1 MLWSRSPERHAPG
14 FLPSI
19 MRSKFPPVIALLPLL
34 FAACSRE
41 PATPPVPPPPAVS
54 AIALEAQPVTL
65 TRELPG
71 RSTAF
76 LVAEVRPQVT
86 GLVRQR
92 LFTEGGMVEAGQ
104 PLYQL
109 DDSTYRA
116 DFNRATA
123 ALTRAEAAAHLAR
136 LNADRAAGLAVAD
149 AVSRQENENAIAVLA
164 QAEAEVAVAQ
174 AAVVGAETVLG
185 YSTIRSPIA
194 GRIGRSTITQGALVT
209 ANQTAPL
216 ATVQQLDPIY
226 VDVTQ
231 SSRELLEMRRDFAA
245 GTVQR
250 PEEIPVTII
259 LEDGT
264 EYRHPGRLEFAEVS
278 VDPTTG
284 SYALRVL
291 VPNPDGL
298 LLPGM
303 YVRAILTIGLS
314 EHALLVPQRAVT
326 RDPRG
331 NTSVMLVGPDNLV
344 EQRSIQVSRTVG
356 DAWLVDS
363 GLAVGDRV
371 IVAGL
376 QKIRPG
382 IAVQIT
388 DAAPASTPA
397 ASAANR

>member
-1 MLWSRSPERHAPG
+1 
-14 FLPSI
+14 
-19 MRSKFPPVIALLPLL
+19 MRLKRLSAIALLPLL

-41 PATPPVPPPPAVS
+41 QTAPAAPPPTAVT
-54 AIALEAQPVTL
+54 AITLEAQPVTL

-71 RSTAF
+71 RSTAY
-76 LVAEVRPQVT
+76 LVAEVRPQVS
-86 GLVRQR
+86 GIVRERQ
-92 LFTEGGMVEAGQ
+92 FAEGARVEAGQ

-116 DFNRATA
+116 DFDRAKA
-123 ALTRAEAAAHLAR
+123 ALARAQAAATLAR
-136 LNADRAAGLAVAD
+136 LNAERAAGLAEAD
-149 AVSRQENENAIAVLA
+149 AVSRQENENAIAALA
-164 QAEAEVAVAQ
+164 QAEAEVAVAE
-174 AAVVGAETVLG
+174 AAVAGAEVVLG
-185 YSTIRSPIA
+185 YTAIRSPIA
-194 GRIGRSTITQGALVT
+194 GRIGRSSVTQGALVT
-209 ANQTAPL
+209 ANQADPL

-250 PEEIPVTII
+250 PEEIPVEIL

-264 EYRHPGRLEFAEVS
+264 RYQHRGRLEFAEVS

-291 VPNPDGL
+291 VPNPDEI

-303 YVRAILTIGLS
+303 YVRAVVTTGLS
-314 EHALLVPQRAVT
+314 QRAILVPQQAVA

-331 NTSVMLVGPDNLV
+331 NTSVMLVGQDGKV
-344 EQRSIQVSRTVG
+344 EARAIRVSRTVG

-363 GLAVGDRV
+363 GLAAGDRV
-371 IVAGL
+371 IVEGL

-382 IAVQIT
+382 VPVQVT
-388 DAAPASTPA
+388 ATSLPERTGPANAAH
-397 ASAANR
+397 N